1 MHIYDPSM
9 DPGIVSLYGT
19 FPPRLKD
26 VPNLGRV
33 RTFLEV
39 LTGTTAGN
47 PRRIDTIMWN
57 GAGNMA
63 GLCQEMPLD
72 WLRGEVLELLGE
84 GAKKSGAIASQYC
97 LKGVTAWG
105 PQICSTL

>member
-19 FPPRLKD
+19 LPPRLKD
-26 VPNLGRV
+26 VPNLARV

-47 PRRIDTIMWN
+47 PRRIDRIMWN

-63 GLCQEMPLD
+63 GLCQEMSLN

-84 GAKKSGAIASQYC
+84 GGKKVEPLLHDIA
-97 LKGVTAWG
+97 LRA
-105 PQICSTL
+105 